1 MEHPTHYQTE
11 VRERESAVGLLRRL
25 VDEFTVLFRKEIAL
39 AKAEVAQGFSQVK
52 AGAISMASGGAVLF
66 AGFLVLLAAAVLG
79 LSNVMP
85 DWLAALIVGAVVSII
100 GFVMINSG
108 KNKLDPAVLKPERTQ
123 HALQKDK
130 EMVERRIQ

>member
-1 MEHPTHYQTE
+1 MEYPNHYQTQ
-11 VRERESAVGLLRRL
+11 VRERESAISLLRRL
-25 VDEFTVLFRKEIAL
+25 IDEFTILFRKEIAL
-39 AKAEVAQGFSQVK
+39 AKAEVAQGFTQVK
-52 AGAISMASGGAVLF
+52 AGAISMAAGGAVLF
-66 AGFLVLLAAAVLG
+66 AGFLVLLSAAVFG

-100 GFVMINSG
+100 GLVMINAG

>member
-1 MEHPTHYQTE
+1 MEHPNHYQTE
-11 VRERESAVGLLRRL
+11 VRERESAVRLLRRL

-100 GFVMINSG
+100 GFVLINSG

>member
-1 MEHPTHYQTE
+1 MEHPNHYQTE
-11 VRERESAVGLLRRL
+11 VRERESAVRLLRRL

-100 GFVMINSG
+100 GFVLINSG
-108 KNKLDPAVLKPERTQ
+108 KNKLGPAVLKPERTQ

>member
-1 MEHPTHYQTE
+1 
-11 VRERESAVGLLRRL
+11 
-25 VDEFTVLFRKEIAL
+25 
-39 AKAEVAQGFSQVK
+39 
-52 AGAISMASGGAVLF
+52 
-66 AGFLVLLAAAVLG
+66 VLG

-100 GFVMINSG
+100 GFVLINSG

>member
-1 MEHPTHYQTE
+1 MERPNHYQTE

-39 AKAEVAQGFSQVK
+39 AKAEVALGVSQVK

-100 GFVMINSG
+100 GFVLINSG

>member
-1 MEHPTHYQTE
+1 MEYPNNYQTE
-11 VRERESAVGLLRRL
+11 VRERESAIGLLRRL

-52 AGAISMASGGAVLF
+52 AGVISMASGGAVLF

-79 LSNVMP
+79 LSNLMP

>member
-1 MEHPTHYQTE
+1 MEHPNHYQTE
-11 VRERESAVGLLRRL
+11 VRERESAVRLLRRL